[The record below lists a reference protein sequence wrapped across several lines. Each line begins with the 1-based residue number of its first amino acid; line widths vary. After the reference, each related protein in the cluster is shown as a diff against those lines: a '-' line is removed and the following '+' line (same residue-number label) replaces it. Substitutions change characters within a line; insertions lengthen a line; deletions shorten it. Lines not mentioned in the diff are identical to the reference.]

1 MQIPIHF
8 FILKNTPLSAFHSL
22 LRLAMPLPVFI
33 LIACNAYNLDGKIRS
48 VLQPGLAISTTVFTD
63 IPLSNKGVTRNLS
76 AYTTGGTAP
85 YQYSMTITGTVQT
98 YMTISLVNGALFVG
112 RNTAT
117 AMPTT
122 LASLPQMP
130 TVELKVTDSTGDVQT
145 VSGTLQVHLKRVLV
159 TKDVITFD
167 STQWHTGGT
176 NDYSSCSSGDAVQK
190 ANCRCSVVTKAQG
203 IPGSAQYKAWLS
215 SSAIDASCNLT
226 GIVGKSCT
234 PTQYDGGPW
243 YNMAGNLVAE
253 DMGPGTAKGLL
264 AVNVATNQPLQSA
277 IQYFE
282 DGTTA
287 GSITVWGGTD
297 PTGLAGG
304 AAGNCT
310 NWTITGGT
318 AQYGRVDG
326 INTANTS
333 PFWNGGSQSCAGAMG
348 FYCFEAD

>member
-1 MQIPIHF
+1 MPVHSST
-8 FILKNTPLSAFHSL
+8 LSKTPFLAMHRL
-22 LRLAMPLPVFI
+22 LRFSMPIPVFI
-33 LIACNAYNLDGKIRS
+33 LAACNAYNLDGKIRS
-48 VLQPGLAISTTVFTD
+48 VLQPGLAISASVFAD

-76 AYTTGGTAP
+76 AYTSGGTAP

-98 YMTISLVNGALFVG
+98 YMTINLSNGVLFVG

-130 TVELKVTDSTGDVQT
+130 ALELKVTDSTGSVQT

-167 STQWHTGGT
+167 STQWHTGGA
-176 NDYSSCSSGDAVQK
+176 NDYSACSSGDAVQK
-190 ANCRCSVVTKAQG
+190 ANCRCSVVTMVRG
-203 IPGSAQYKAWLS
+203 IPGSAQYRAWLS
-215 SSAIDASCNLT
+215 STAIDASCNLT
-226 GIVGKSCT
+226 GIAGKSCT

-282 DGTTA
+282 DGATA

-297 PTGLAGG
+297 STGLAGG

-326 INTANTS
+326 INTASTA